1 MNVMTTEEP
10 ADQPDLICVEESLM
24 SLEKL
29 DRASPDLWPEQSVN
43 EFVAQHSPQTE
54 PSSWASGLTP
64 DDINQLHQLGNLSM
78 NGLISEVKKL
88 HDMAYQLGLEE
99 AKEMTRGC
107 SLMGEQP
114 PRAEFDRGREQTT
127 IWLPPPQ
134 RLPSSSQHPVY
145 NYFCFVKM

>member
-10 ADQPDLICVEESLM
+10 VDQPG
-24 SLEKL
+24 
-29 DRASPDLWPEQSVN
+29 VN

-107 SLMGEQP
+107 SFMGEQP
-114 PRAEFDRGREQTT
+114 SRTELDRGREQT
-127 IWLPPPQ
+127 IWLPPRQ
-134 RLPSSSQHPVY
+134 RLSSSSQHPVY
-145 NYFCFVKM
+145 NYSCFVKM